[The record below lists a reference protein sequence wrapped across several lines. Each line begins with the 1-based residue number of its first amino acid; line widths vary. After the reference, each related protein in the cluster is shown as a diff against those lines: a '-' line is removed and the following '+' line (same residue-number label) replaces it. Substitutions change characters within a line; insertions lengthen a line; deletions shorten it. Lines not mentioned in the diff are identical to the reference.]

1 MHSNHQISFESRPDG
16 KGFTKKLMEYL
27 NITYVMLWA
36 ICCHLNKSKNVK
48 NSHGEELL
56 LVKLQA
62 SAYNFNKNITPPSV
76 FSRFL
81 SCANVTKFN
90 KASHIDRVICRTNL
104 DERIKSK
111 TIPLVWIVSPNI
123 VSLESFRCCCC
134 CCCCFELAWSVTYDY
149 GNLRILESVIK
160 V

>member
-1 MHSNHQISFESRPDG
+1 MG
-16 KGFTKKLMEYL
+16 
-27 NITYVMLWA
+27 V
-36 ICCHLNKSKNVK
+36 
-48 NSHGEELL
+48 
-56 LVKLQA
+56 
-62 SAYNFNKNITPPSV
+62 
-76 FSRFL
+76 SRFL
-81 SCANVTKFN
+81 SCANGTKFH
-90 KASHIDRVICRTNL
+90 KASHIDRVICRINL

-134 CCCCFELAWSVTYDY
+134 CFELIWSVAYDY

>member
-1 MHSNHQISFESRPDG
+1 MHSNHQISPESCPDG

-62 SAYNFNKNITPPSV
+62 SAYNFNKNITPPWV
-76 FSRFL
+76 FSCFL
-81 SCANVTKFN
+81 SCPKCYQIQQSFSYRQSNMQNKFGWKNKVKNYPTGLNSFTKHSF
-90 KASHIDRVICRTNL
+90 L
-104 DERIKSK
+104 RI
-111 TIPLVWIVSPNI
+111 
-123 VSLESFRCCCC
+123 F
-134 CCCCFELAWSVTYDY
+134 SVLLLLLLLFWAYMKC
-149 GNLRILESVIK
+149 NLRLWKSSNSWK
-160 V
+160 CN